1 MIVTGLLSAPAL
13 AQEFTCQL
21 ENNKYVSVV
30 VEKGKT
36 PAYRYGTL
44 AKPEITLPEKGKP
57 KKGVYVGQTMFSVG
71 GSAYKRFEKVPFN

>member
-1 MIVTGLLSAPAL
+1 MKKYLTGMIVTGLLSAPAL

-36 PAYRYGTL
+36 PA
-44 AKPEITLPEKGKP
+44 
-57 KKGVYVGQTMFSVG
+57 
-71 GSAYKRFEKVPFN
+71 